1 MDSILEG
8 KTDRC
13 WLECVKRC
21 ARTRELEVLFL
32 EVWGKKKKKILK
44 NGSVVAPLICQRLK
58 ISCLVGVSMCSLM
71 AHFLTA
77 ADFILRSALPNRKH
91 INLCD

>member
-8 KTDRC
+8 KTDRL

-32 EVWGKKKKKILK
+32 EVWEKKKIILK

-58 ISCLVGVSMCSLM
+58 ISCLVGVSMCSL
-71 AHFLTA
+71 
-77 ADFILRSALPNRKH
+77 ILRSTLPNRKH

>member
-8 KTDRC
+8 KTDRL
-13 WLECVKRC
+13 WLESVKRC

-32 EVWGKKKKKILK
+32 EVWEKKKIILK

-77 ADFILRSALPNRKH
+77 ADFILRSTLPNRKH
-91 INLCD
+91 INLCY

>member
-1 MDSILEG
+1 MLAGECEEVCEDQRAGSSFLGGLE
-8 KTDRC
+8 
-13 WLECVKRC
+13 
-21 ARTRELEVLFL
+21 
-32 EVWGKKKKKILK
+32 KKKKEKNLK

-77 ADFILRSALPNRKH
+77 ADFILRSTLPNRKH